1 MLLALDALS
10 ASEEALDADV
20 LSALELLLLEE
31 SVELENPHAARE
43 GAIAAIRRMDTVFFF
58 MIIDSSFCIFTY
70 VREKLEAKGFTGEQ
84 LDSVYAPIGIEIG
97 SETPAEIAISI
108 AAQLIQIRSAKT
120 GKRKGAHPALH
131 T

>member
-1 MLLALDALS
+1 MTFGWVLLYSLIRVSITEFRLFAANTVTVVSSNTSPSAVLSALDALS

-70 VREKLEAKGFTGEQ
+70 EAPDVHLFVFRFLLT
-84 LDSVYAPIGIEIG
+84 G
-97 SETPAEIAISI
+97 SE
-108 AAQLIQIRSAKT
+108 
-120 GKRKGAHPALH
+120 
-131 T
+131 

>member
-1 MLLALDALS
+1 MYSLISVSITEFRLFAANTVTVVSSNTSPSAVLLALDALS

-43 GAIAAIRRMDTVFFF
+43 SAIAAIRRMDTVFFF

-70 VREKLEAKGFTGEQ
+70 EAPDVHLFVFRFLLT
-84 LDSVYAPIGIEIG
+84 G
-97 SETPAEIAISI
+97 SE
-108 AAQLIQIRSAKT
+108 
-120 GKRKGAHPALH
+120 
-131 T
+131 

>member
-31 SVELENPHAARE
+31 SVELEDPHAARE
-43 GAIAAIRRMDTVFFF
+43 SAIAAIRRMDTVFFF

-70 VREKLEAKGFTGEQ
+70 EAPDVHLFVFRFLLT
-84 LDSVYAPIGIEIG
+84 G
-97 SETPAEIAISI
+97 SE
-108 AAQLIQIRSAKT
+108 
-120 GKRKGAHPALH
+120 
-131 T
+131 

>member
-1 MLLALDALS
+1 MGKTLRSKTLYQD
-10 ASEEALDADV
+10 
-20 LSALELLLLEE
+20 
-31 SVELENPHAARE
+31 RE
-43 GAIAAIRRMDTVFFF
+43 WLYQK
-58 MIIDSSFCIFTY
+58 Y
-70 VREKLEAKGFTGEQ
+70 VREKLEAQGFTGEQ